1 MLLGTRVAIEI
12 GCQAVLFGIGSIN
25 TEEKEYTEPFG
36 HPPIEDFPEWE
47 PVHIILLGNNVMG
60 VENAGGDIE
69 KVTGPALYHCGLP
82 AALVYGDGTMIRMA
96 AITDEEH
103 INRNVPDRVCKYGV
117 N

>member
-36 HPPIEDFPEWE
+36 H

-82 AALVYGDGTMIRMA
+82 AALVYGGWHD
-96 AITDEEH
+96 DS
-103 INRNVPDRVCKYGV
+103 YGRHYG
-117 N
+117 

>member
-60 VENAGGDIE
+60 VENAGGGWHDDS
-69 KVTGPALYHCGLP
+69 
-82 AALVYGDGTMIRMA
+82 YGR
-96 AITDEEH
+96 H
-103 INRNVPDRVCKYGV
+103 YG
-117 N
+117 

>member
-1 MLLGTRVAIEI
+1 MLLGTQVATEI

-82 AALVYGDGTMIRMA
+82 AACHGGDGRMIRRP